1 MDRLPAGEPPI
12 DLREHS
18 QRLRY
23 EAFSQLASQVNQAV
37 SPEQIGKALA
47 RHVKFMLDA
56 FRLRLLHVFEE
67 STTVLELAAGT
78 CTVWESRLAESPQ
91 AGDPPD
97 GVQALEAQLLSTQ
110 LPLQLEGAALREH
123 AALRGSLFDH
133 PKATR
138 FFALPLRLGGQHA
151 AVLSV
156 AGKEASPFGVT
167 DFRLMRLMG
176 ELLAGKLAQ
185 LCLADKVTRRNQQLG
200 EANEELVT
208 LNEQIK
214 RLNLVLEQQ
223 VEQRTAQL
231 RRANEELATIF
242 YRTSH
247 DFRRPLMTLL
257 GLLNLAGINAR
268 EMAAPAGDPAAAE
281 EAIRRGIADAHEIF
295 RQGKGV
301 VGELDA
307 MLSKLSTLSGLETA
321 IIRREPVDF
330 TAVLAGLRQ
339 KFAPELT
346 RHAVQLSLSIN
357 VTSPYCGNTGT
368 ISVILENLLENAI
381 QFRSAQ
387 PVIQVRVYTQAPC
400 AAGTDDAPAGNVD
413 EVPLAYEGANVP
425 EMRNWL
431 VLQIADNGEGI
442 HPAWQDKIFDP
453 YVRASERSKGNGLGL
468 YVVRKSA
475 EGLTGTVAVSSAP
488 NQGAVF
494 TVKLPG

>member
-1 MDRLPAGEPPI
+1 MHRLSAGEPPI

-37 SPEQIGKALA
+37 STEQVGKALA

-67 STTVLELAAGT
+67 STTVLELAGGT
-78 CTVWESRLAESPQ
+78 CTAWESPPAESP
-91 AGDPPD
+91 ASTPPA
-97 GVQALEAQLLSTQ
+97 GVQALEAQLLGTQ
-110 LPLQLEGAALREH
+110 LPLQLEGTALGEH

-138 FFALPLRLGGQHA
+138 FFALPLRLGAQHA

-185 LCLADKVTRRNQQLG
+185 LCLANKVARRNQQLG
-200 EANEELVT
+200 EANEELLT

-223 VEQRTAQL
+223 VEERTAQL

-257 GLLNLAGINAR
+257 GLLNLAEMGAR
-268 EMAAPAGDPAAAE
+268 EMAAPAGDPATAGE
-281 EAIRRGIADAHEIF
+281 VLRRGIVDALDIF

-321 IIRREPVDF
+321 TARREPVDF
-330 TAVLAGLRQ
+330 TAVLAGLRH
-339 KFAPELT
+339 KFEPELAQY
-346 RHAVQLSLSIN
+346 RVQLSLEVS
-357 VTSPYCGNTGT
+357 VASP
-368 ISVILENLLENAI
+368 ISGHAATLGVILENLLENAI
-381 QFRSAQ
+381 QFRSAD
-387 PVIQVRVYTQAPC
+387 PVIGVRVYTEAPC
-400 AAGTDDAPAGNVD
+400 TAGSDEAAFHDDEGPPAPGGTGSPARGS
-413 EVPLAYEGANVP
+413 
-425 EMRNWL
+425 WL

-442 HPAWQDKIFDP
+442 HPAWQDKIFDL

-468 YVVRKSA
+468 YVVRKA
-475 EGLTGTVAVSSAP
+475 VEGLKGTVTVSSAP
-488 NQGAVF
+488 DQGAVF
-494 TVKLPG
+494 TVKFPV

>member
-1 MDRLPAGEPPI
+1 MDRVPAGEPPI

-37 SPEQIGKALA
+37 RTEEVGKALA

-67 STTVLELAAGT
+67 SVTVLELAGGT
-78 CTVWESRLAESPQ
+78 CTARESPRAESP
-91 AGDPPD
+91 AGIH
-97 GVQALEAQLLSTQ
+97 VLEAQLLDTQ
-110 LPLQLEGAALREH
+110 LPLQLEGAALGEH

-133 PKATR
+133 PRATR
-138 FFALPLRLGGQHA
+138 FFALPLRLGARHE

-167 DFRLMRLMG
+167 DFRLMRLLG

-185 LCLADKVTRRNQQLG
+185 LCLAAKVTRRNQQLG
-200 EANEELVT
+200 EANEELLT

-257 GLLNLAGINAR
+257 GLLNLA
-268 EMAAPAGDPAAAE
+268 EMGVRDLAAPAGDPAAG
-281 EAIRRGIADAHEIF
+281 EAVRRGVADALDIF

-301 VGELDA
+301 VSELDA

-321 IIRREPVDF
+321 AVRREPVDF
-330 TAVLAGLRQ
+330 AAILAGLRQ
-339 KFAPELT
+339 KFEPELA
-346 RHAVQLSLSIN
+346 RYGVQLNLDISI
-357 VTSPYCGNTGT
+357 TPPFSGNAGT

-381 QFRSAQ
+381 QFRSAH
-387 PVIQVRVYTQAPC
+387 PVIGVRVYPEAAC
-400 AAGTDDAPAGNVD
+400 AAGGDGTPVGHGDEEPPADDGAGLPAG
-413 EVPLAYEGANVP
+413 
-425 EMRNWL
+425 RSWL

-442 HPAWQDKIFDP
+442 HPAWQDKIFDL

-468 YVVRKSA
+468 YVVRKLA
-475 EGLTGTVAVSSAP
+475 EGLQGTVTVRSEP
-488 NQGAVF
+488 GQGAVF

>member
-1 MDRLPAGEPPI
+1 
-12 DLREHS
+12 LREHS

-23 EAFSQLASQVNQAV
+23 EAFSQFASQVNQAV
-37 SPEQIGKALA
+37 STEEVGKALA

-67 STTVLELAAGT
+67 STTVLELAGGT
-78 CTVWESRLAESPQ
+78 YTARESPPAESPADNPP
-91 AGDPPD
+91 AG
-97 GVQALEAQLLSTQ
+97 VHVLEAQLLGTQ
-110 LPLQLEGAALREH
+110 LPLQLEGAALFEH
-123 AALRGSLFDH
+123 AALRGGLFDH

-138 FFALPLRLGGQHA
+138 FFALPLRLGARHE

-156 AGKEASPFGVT
+156 AGKEASSFGVT

-185 LCLADKVTRRNQQLG
+185 LCLAAKVARRNRQLG
-200 EANEELVT
+200 EANEELLT

-214 RLNLVLEQQ
+214 RLNLALEQQ

-257 GLLNLAGINAR
+257 GLLNLAEMGAR
-268 EMAAPAGDPAAAE
+268 DMAVPADDPAAAGQ
-281 EAIRRGIADAHEIF
+281 AVRRGVADALDIY

-301 VGELDA
+301 VSELDA

-321 IIRREPVDF
+321 AVRREPVDF
-330 TAVLAGLRQ
+330 AAILAGLRQ
-339 KFAPELT
+339 KFRPELE
-346 RHAVQLSLSIN
+346 RYGVQLSFDVR
-357 VTSPYCGNTGT
+357 VTSPFPGNAGT

-381 QFRSAQ
+381 QFRSAHS
-387 PVIQVRVYTQAPC
+387 VIGVRVYTEAGCAGSDEAPVSNGDE
-400 AAGTDDAPAGNVD
+400 APPAYVGVDSPAGCS
-413 EVPLAYEGANVP
+413 
-425 EMRNWL
+425 WL
-431 VLQIADNGEGI
+431 VLQTADNGEGI
-442 HPAWQDKIFDP
+442 HPAWQDKIFDL

-468 YVVRKSA
+468 YVVRKLT
-475 EGLTGTVAVSSAP
+475 EGLQGTATVRSEP
-488 NQGAVF
+488 GQGAVF